1 MNILRYARYLYIYI
15 QPCEH
20 FLHFFYNII
29 AVYIHLIFSF
39 FPLTMVEPVTIT
51 LIAVGT
57 AMILASVIAALG
69 IALAPAVSSPEDKY
83 VYSDDYLLAYG
94 KT

>member
-1 MNILRYARYLYIYI
+1 
-15 QPCEH
+15 
-20 FLHFFYNII
+20 
-29 AVYIHLIFSF
+29 
-39 FPLTMVEPVTIT
+39 MVEPVTIT